1 MSEQETRPGTGTLT
15 QRLVAASA
23 DTPYDVQPTPT
34 GFVVRLDLADERWW
48 ELMHR
53 YDVRRA
59 FVIDARVDEESG
71 TVETTTTLFGVA
83 WQSGAQGREVPV
95 VATAGTVLEKEFGH
109 EGRVVEFGD
118 ADNGAIHSCSAV
130 EAAGWIWR
138 EVTGAG
144 LTKKRTTAQKIGFVV
159 AVVAAVIGG
168 LGAIAVLVGLLV
180 TRVF

>member
-1 MSEQETRPGTGTLT
+1 MSDQETRPDTGTLT
-15 QRLVAASA
+15 RRLVAASA
-23 DTPYDVQPTPT
+23 DTPYDVLPTAT

-48 ELMHR
+48 DLMHR

-59 FVIDARVDEESG
+59 FAIDATVDAESG
-71 TVETTTTLFGVA
+71 TVETTTTVFGVA
-83 WQSGAQGREVPV
+83 WQPGEHGREVPV
-95 VATAGTVLEKEFGH
+95 VATAGTVLEKEFGD

-118 ADNGAIHSCSAV
+118 ASGDAIHSCSAV
-130 EAAGWIWR
+130 EAAGWMWR

-144 LTKKRTTAQKIGFVV
+144 LTKKKTTAQKIGFAV
-159 AVVAAVIGG
+159 AIVAAVIGG

>member
-1 MSEQETRPGTGTLT
+1 MSDRETRPGTGELT
-15 QRLVAASA
+15 RRLVAASA
-23 DTPYDVQPTPT
+23 ETPYDVQPTAT

-48 ELMHR
+48 PLMHR

-59 FVIDARVDEESG
+59 FQIDATVDDESG
-71 TVETTTTLFGVA
+71 TVETTTTLYGLA
-83 WQSGAQGREVPV
+83 WQAGAQGREVPV
-95 VATAGTVLEKEFGH
+95 VATAGMVLEKEFGK

-118 ADNGAIHSCSAV
+118 TDEGAIHSCSAI

-144 LTKKRTTAQKIGFVV
+144 LTKKKSTAQKIGFVV
-159 AVVAAVIGG
+159 AIVAAVIGG
-168 LGAIAVLVGLLV
+168 LGAIAALVGLLV